1 MIKVTVKD
9 MGQTA
14 LTFDQ
19 KPESLWSKFSE
30 NAVMCLLPYFLTKIL
45 LK

>member
-1 MIKVTVKD
+1 MIKITIKD
-9 MGQTA
+9 MGQTV

-30 NAVMCLLPYFLTKIL
+30 NAVMCWTTLFLN
-45 LK
+45 